1 MRLCGIA
8 TRFRHKL
15 NLPCDDLGIAFFRRT
30 ATVLV
35 GVCALLVARFI
46 PSLQGPGR
54 PCGCAAPQPTPQLVL
69 QVSQTSLSLSSGNS
83 IVPYCYIESQV
94 RRMSLYKTE
103 ETLVP
108 VKRIFSFRACISNIF
123 VNMFCISHWGLFFF
137 GPQNTRYSQPLIETI
152 KPHKK

>member
-1 MRLCGIA
+1 MVARLCGIA

-15 NLPCDDLGIAFFRRT
+15 NLPCDDLGIAFCTRT
-30 ATVLV
+30 TTVLV
-35 GVCALLVARFI
+35 GVCASLVARFI

-103 ETLVP
+103 ETFVP
-108 VKRIFSFRACISNIF
+108 VKRSFSFRACISNVIANIF
-123 VNMFCISHWGLFFF
+123 ALAIGSCFF
-137 GPQNTRYSQPLIETI
+137 
-152 KPHKK
+152 